1 MAGTRAYR
9 KRFHPAGTGRP
20 TNGAWHEI
28 CIIIFGFLCLE
39 GRMTALVTDI
49 VSATGQLETAILNAT
64 IASPDIW
71 IGSKSMKTK
80 AKLLPHVLVQQ
91 YPELSEIECELRGLF
106 ETCSK
111 AIDRNSINPV
121 VAKAAISLAHEYQ
134 AVIEGLRR

>member
-1 MAGTRAYR
+1 MALGTRYASSSS
-9 KRFHPAGTGRP
+9 
-20 TNGAWHEI
+20 
-28 CIIIFGFLCLE
+28 GFLCLE